1 MTDQEFFSS
10 FREKAEAGLKLWESP
25 SVSVGV
31 VKDGQVVL
39 CEGVGLRA
47 VEQRAHGLA
56 ARLRRGRQARRA
68 GIR

>member
-39 CEGVGLRA
+39 CEGFGLRD
-47 VEQRAHGLA
+47 VE
-56 ARLRRGRQARRA
+56 RLSL
-68 GIR
+68 IHI

>member
-10 FREKAEAGLKLWESP
+10 FREKAEAGLRLWESP

-39 CEGVGLRA
+39 CEGFGLPDRFGA
-47 VEQRAHGLA
+47 TSFYQELEMK
-56 ARLRRGRQARRA
+56 
-68 GIR
+68 